1 MRQQLIVT
9 IWLSI
14 ILFISICVKLAF
26 FPKPHGHTAYYFQ
39 STFWIC
45 GLLITV
51 ISMNLIWNAYFSKK
65 NASRHRSRS
74 FWPNRRNTFRIIYP
88 AYIRPALIVETIDGR
103 HKRQLEF
110 SIVDLSQEGS
120 CFIDDGSLGEMKSF
134 SGCIRFRSGD
144 TVSIS
149 GEFIRRRGDH
159 VSIQFRHAISWPT
172 LLEEQ
177 RQVLVHMKPVTRH
190 LS

>member
-1 MRQQLIVT
+1 MRQQLIAT
-9 IWLSI
+9 ISLSI
-14 ILFISICVKLAF
+14 ILLLSICVKWAF
-26 FPKPHGHTAYYFQ
+26 FPKPNGHTAYYFQ

-45 GLLITV
+45 GLLVTV
-51 ISMNLIWNAYFSKK
+51 ISLNLLWNVFISKK
-65 NASRHRSRS
+65 GVSRHRPRA
-74 FWPNRRNTFRIIYP
+74 FWPNRRSTFRIIYP
-88 AYIRPALIVETIDGR
+88 AFIRPTLIVETIDGR

-134 SGCIRFRSGD
+134 SGCIRFRSGE

-149 GEFIRRRGDH
+149 GKLIRRRGDH
-159 VSIQFRHAISWPT
+159 VSVQFHHAIGWPT

-177 RQVLVHMKPVTRH
+177 RQVLVHMKPASRH
-190 LS
+190 PS